1 MSTET
6 TSELTKDSS
15 RVKTPSEP
23 YIIWKNTHCSPT
35 ILLRGHVPKALVHFP
50 HGTLRQAHRSDRAFS
65 QKDIPNRLIRQLG
78 VDLSM
83 HHSGRDGILLQ
94 DSSLLLDFSDCEDA
108 AVLLR
113 IVLCFCHLDFE
124 SSSALADLAT
134 ELLSQ
139 SKVGFNLGL

>member
-1 MSTET
+1 MMSTET

-15 RVKTPSEP
+15 QVQTLSEP
-23 YIIWKNTHCSPT
+23 HIIREHAHCSPA
-35 ILLRGHVPKALVHFP
+35 ILVRGHIPKALVHFP

-134 ELLSQ
+134 ELLS
-139 SKVGFNLGL
+139 